1 MRLLFIV
8 LIPSFIMLIINYF
21 LKESYKI
28 DYLNTFTGVL
38 IGGLI
43 TFYTTSTFE
52 GLKYRLNEKNNY
64 LKQMAKMDLILNNNL
79 KSLIHNHGS
88 FEHFNE
94 NLQLPVIQELYIY
107 PFLLDSTDFLSIGD
121 LEVIKK
127 IANCLIYFEH
137 VSINMNHLKY
147 FNSKILPMLEEAL
160 KSNNVERAKSIQNE
174 LENRSSSIRIIIK
187 DSIKNAH
194 KEAIETISLIQTK
207 SKRVTISRKEYFIFG
222 EISKVYEKDMDL
234 EYFNERKSVLQET
247 YKLI

>member
-8 LIPSFIMLIINYF
+8 IIPSILMLIINHF
-21 LKESYKI
+21 LNLSLKT
-28 DYLNTFTGVL
+28 DYLNSFTGVL

-52 GLKYRLNEKNNY
+52 GLKYKLNEKNNY
-64 LKQMAKMDLILNNNL
+64 LKQIAKMDLILNNNL

-94 NLQLPVIQELYIY
+94 NLRSPVIQELYIY
-107 PFLLDSTDFLSIGD
+107 PFLLDSMDFLSIGD

-127 IANCLIYFEH
+127 IANCLIHFEH
-137 VSINMNHLKY
+137 VSINMSHLKY
-147 FNSKILPMLEEAL
+147 YNSKIIPILEEAI
-160 KSNNVERAKSIQNE
+160 KSDNLEKVKSIQNE
-174 LENRSSSIRIIIK
+174 FVNRTSIIRIIIK

-207 SKRVTISRKEYFIFG
+207 SKRVTISKKEYFIFG

-234 EYFNERKSVLQET
+234 EYFNERKDVLQET